1 MAEKKEE
8 RWFEQNG
15 KGPGYPRLW
24 LVTGEKNLLLSW
36 AMISQ
41 IEAWRIFYRFDFCAN
56 TGSFCWH
63 LVNHCKDCSSVCKR
77 KRSAEL
83 MDACSLAKL
92 LHWSSRK

>member
-41 IEAWRIFYRFDFCAN
+41 IEASDDFLSIRFLCEYGIVLLASSESLQRLFECMQTETVRRIDGRLLA
-56 TGSFCWH
+56 
-63 LVNHCKDCSSVCKR
+63 CKITPL
-77 KRSAEL
+77 E
-83 MDACSLAKL
+83 
-92 LHWSSRK
+92 